1 MSVPLHRNAA
11 RQLAGEGTAQDR
23 KTSPIIRS
31 WPLAGIVA
39 ATGLAGLTGQAF
51 LPAPMVGALVLA
63 VLCIGLWATAILPEY
78 WTALAFFLAAVVLGI
93 APAETVFSGFR
104 SSTFWLLFGGLIL
117 GAAIRHTGLDKRSA
131 TFLSRTLGARYSRV
145 ILGIVAFGLALGFV
159 MPSSLGRAVLMVPIV
174 AALAAGVGYGPR
186 SNGRTGMLLG
196 AAFGSH
202 VPTFAILPSNVP
214 NMILAGTAET
224 LYHTTLTYWD
234 YLLLHFPVLG
244 LVKAALLVPLILWL
258 FPDHDPAPA
267 ASALPSTE
275 PMSTGERRLVV
286 VLALSLVLWLGDGL
300 HHVSPAWVGLA
311 AALYCLW
318 PGSGLTS
325 TRCLNEDINHGSLLF
340 VAGIMG
346 LGAVIAASGL
356 GASLV
361 HTLGDHAGLGTD
373 RPLWDVAA
381 LTVISSL
388 VATLTTLPGVPA
400 VMTPLAGELA
410 TTTGLPLET
419 VLMTQVLGFSN
430 VLLPYQSPPLL
441 AAIALGHLPAGAAA
455 KLCLVLFLVTM
466 LALTPLDLLWWHLVG
481 WL

>member
-1 MSVPLHRNAA
+1 MSVPPHRNDA
-11 RQLAGEGTAQDR
+11 QPLAGAQDR
-23 KTSPIIRS
+23 KTSPIIRP

-39 ATGLAGLTGQAF
+39 AAGLAGLAGQVF

-63 VLCIGLWATAILPEY
+63 VLCIGLWATAVLPEY
-78 WTALAFFLAAVVLGI
+78 WTALAFFQVAVVLGI
-93 APAETVFSGFR
+93 APAEIVFSGFR
-104 SSTFWLLFGGLIL
+104 SSTFWLLFGGLVL

-131 TFLSRTLGARYSRV
+131 AFLSRTLGTRYPGV
-145 ILGIVAFGLALGFV
+145 ILGIVVFGLALGFV

-174 AALAAGVGYGPR
+174 AALAARMGYGPQ
-186 SNGRTGMLLG
+186 SNGRTGMLLA

-224 LYHTTLTYWD
+224 LYRTTLTYWD

-258 FPDHDPAPA
+258 FPDHDPTPA
-267 ASALPSTE
+267 ASAEPPTE
-275 PMSTGERRLVV
+275 PMSTGERRLMV
-286 VLALSLVLWLGDGL
+286 VLALSLVLWFGDDL

-361 HTLGDHAGLGTD
+361 HALGDHAGLGAG
-373 RPLWDVAA
+373 RPLWNVAA
-381 LTVISSL
+381 LASISSL
-388 VATLTTLPGVPA
+388 VATITTLPGVPA
-400 VMTPLAGELA
+400 VMTPLAEELA
-410 TTTGLPLET
+410 RTTGLPLET

-441 AAIALGHLPAGAAA
+441 AAIALGNLPARAAA
-455 KLCLVLFLVTM
+455 KLCLVLFLVTI
-466 LALTPLDLLWWHLVG
+466 LALTPLDLLWWHLIG

>member
-1 MSVPLHRNAA
+1 MLGVL
-11 RQLAGEGTAQDR
+11 LATA
-23 KTSPIIRS
+23 
-31 WPLAGIVA
+31 LG
-39 ATGLAGLTGQAF
+39 GLAGGAV
-51 LPAPMVGALVLA
+51 LPAPMVGALVLG
-63 VLCIGLWATAILPEY
+63 VLCIGLWATAVLPEY

-104 SSTFWLLFGGLIL
+104 SSTFWLLFGGLVL

-131 TFLSRTLGARYSRV
+131 AFLSRTLGTRYPGV

-174 AALAAGVGYGPR
+174 AALAARMGYGPQ
-186 SNGRTGMLLG
+186 SNGRTGMLLA

-224 LYHTTLTYWD
+224 LYRTTLTYWD

-267 ASALPSTE
+267 ASAQQRSE
-275 PMSTGERRLVV
+275 PISTGERRLAV

-300 HHVSPAWVGLA
+300 HHVSPAWISLA

-325 TRCLNEDINHGSLLF
+325 TRCINEEINHGSLLF

-361 HTLGDHAGLGTD
+361 HALREHAGLGTG
-373 RPLWDVAA
+373 RPLWNVAA
-381 LTVISSL
+381 LAVISSL

-400 VMTPLAGELA
+400 VMTPLADELA
-410 TTTGLPLET
+410 RTAGLPLET

-441 AAIALGHLPAGAAA
+441 AAIALGNLPAGAAA
-455 KLCLVLFLVTM
+455 KLCLVLFLVTT
-466 LALTPLDLLWWHLVG
+466 LVLTPLDLLWWHLVG